1 MLAVL
6 KITNGN
12 VLDYGKVFT
21 TEEFD
26 GVHIKKSNC
35 QFILSQYWTE
45 EEEKNHRK
53 NSANKI

>member
-26 GVHIKKSNC
+26 GVHIKKKV
-35 QFILSQYWTE
+35 IV
-45 EEEKNHRK
+45 
-53 NSANKI
+53 NSS